1 MSLKQRLTLIL
12 CALIIFLM
20 ISVSYFLYHKSASI
34 INQDANNYMAAQ
46 LERTKENID
55 LLLEITQ
62 LETEN
67 LASDLKV
74 RRFLNGTLSANEMNA
89 YLRDLMAQHDP
100 NQEQYMDLFILDL
113 SGHISAATKAEFMNL
128 DLSTRDYVLK
138 SRRTGTTVTSD
149 ILIARSDGSLVVN
162 TVSPIYDDD
171 GTLLA
176 HAGIAI
182 YAEYLSSVVKTFDMG
197 ENGYYI
203 ILDSENRI
211 LSHPDVRLIATEAAF
226 KLPDNLRTDDL
237 ENDTASVADLPVI
250 QPSEGDSNLMM
261 FKRMASNQWVLI
273 AVLPESELLGKS
285 ISLLSDVIFIG
296 LITTLL
302 ALLVAFYISG
312 KITAPIVAITESI
325 DSAAKSSQ
333 RLTQS
338 VSNAMR
344 DLSVSEKLFDAD
356 GKDTSDDFATSEAT
370 SNEIRNLSGA
380 YQNFKSTL
388 SSLINNFS
396 LENEQLLKQTHALTT
411 AIDTRNDQTARFVS
425 VLSHDLRTTLTLI
438 KGYSKALT
446 SNLEVTEAIRQK
458 FLLEI
463 VEGAEDLER
472 ITSDILDSAYE
483 AQAEPKLRLEE
494 VDAAQFASRIFENAK
509 RYIEEAGLTFEGTCG
524 ISAGLLTIDPV
535 KISRV
540 WNNLMNNAVK
550 YSQAKGVIRVKLY
563 ATDSNLVFRIE
574 DNGIGIPAEEQSKI
588 FDMFFSG
595 QHNRKQGYGL
605 GLFIAKSFLQA
616 HDSTLQFESELNK
629 GTTFWFELPLIPS
642 T

>member
-1 MSLKQRLTLIL
+1 MSLKRRLALIL

-20 ISVSYFLYHKSASI
+20 LAVSYFLYHRSAAI
-34 INQDANNYMAAQ
+34 INQDAKHYMAAQ

-62 LETEN
+62 LETES
-67 LASDLKV
+67 LANDLKI
-74 RRFLNGTLSANEMNA
+74 RGFLKGDLSATEINA
-89 YLRDLMAQHDP
+89 YLKDLMAQRDP
-100 NQEQYMDLFILDL
+100 AHEQYMDLFILDL
-113 SGHISAATKAEFMNL
+113 SGHISAATRAEFMNL
-128 DLSTRDYVLK
+128 DLSSRDYYLK

-162 TVSPIYDDD
+162 TVSPIYDED

-182 YAEYLSSVVKTFDMG
+182 YAQYLSNVVKTFDMG

-211 LSHPDVRLIATEAAF
+211 LSHPEVRLIATEADF
-226 KLPDNLRTDDL
+226 ELPDNLRTDDL
-237 ENDTASVADLPVI
+237 ENGAVKSEDLPVMKS
-250 QPSEGDSNLMM
+250 SEGGRNLMM
-261 FKRMASNQWVLI
+261 FKRMASNQWILI
-273 AVLPESELLGKS
+273 AVLPETELLGKS
-285 ISLLSDVIFIG
+285 LSLLSDVIFIG

-302 ALLVAFYISG
+302 AVLAAFYISG
-312 KITAPIVAITESI
+312 KITKPIVAITESI

-338 VSNAMR
+338 VASAVRN
-344 DLSVSEKLFDAD
+344 LGTSEKLFD
-356 GKDTSDDFATSEAT
+356 SDEASDLPT
-370 SNEIRNLSGA
+370 AETASREILNLSGA
-380 YQNFKSTL
+380 YQNFKTTL
-388 SSLINNFS
+388 SSLIKSFS
-396 LENEQLLKQTHALTT
+396 LENEQLLKQTQTLTT
-411 AIDTRNDQTARFVS
+411 AIEKRNDQTAQFVS

-446 SNLEVTEAIRQK
+446 SGLGVDEDIRQK

-483 AQAEPKLRLEE
+483 AQAEPKLHVIEI
-494 VDAAQFASRIFENAK
+494 DAAQYAARIFENSK
-509 RYIEEAGLTFEGTCG
+509 RYIEEAGLVFEGICENTE
-524 ISAGLLTIDPV
+524 GLLSIDPV

-540 WNNLMNNAVK
+540 WNNLMSNAVK
-550 YSQAKGVIRVKLY
+550 YSEAGSVICVKLQG
-563 ATDSNLVFRIE
+563 ADSHMVFSIE
-574 DNGIGIPAEEQSKI
+574 DHGIGIPAEDQSKI

-616 HDSTLQFESELNK
+616 HGSTLHFESEPNK
-629 GTTFWFELPLIPS
+629 GTTFWFELPLKRS
-642 T
+642 L

>member
-1 MSLKQRLTLIL
+1 MSLKRRLALIL

-20 ISVSYFLYHKSASI
+20 LAVSFFLYHKSAGI
-34 INQDANNYMAAQ
+34 INQDAKHYMAAQ

-62 LETEN
+62 LETES
-67 LASDLKV
+67 LANDLKV
-74 RRFLNGTLSANEMNA
+74 RGFLKGDLSAAELNT
-89 YLRDLMAQHDP
+89 YLKDLMAQRDP
-100 NQEQYMDLFILDL
+100 AHEQYMDLFILDL
-113 SGHISAATKAEFMNL
+113 SGHISAATRAEFMNL
-128 DLSTRDYVLK
+128 DLSSRDYYLK

-162 TVSPIYDDD
+162 TVSPIYDED

-182 YAEYLSSVVKTFDMG
+182 YAQYLSSVVKTFDMG

-211 LSHPDVRLIATEAAF
+211 LSHPEVRLIATEADF
-226 KLPDNLRTDDL
+226 ELPDDLRTDDL
-237 ENDTASVADLPVI
+237 ENDAVKFEDLPVMTS
-250 QPSEGDSNLMM
+250 SEGGRNLMM
-261 FKRMASNQWVLI
+261 FKRMASNQWILI
-273 AVLPESELLGKS
+273 AVLPEAELLGKS
-285 ISLLSDVIFIG
+285 LSLLSDVIFIG

-302 ALLVAFYISG
+302 AVLAAFYISG
-312 KITAPIVAITESI
+312 KITKPIVAITESI

-338 VSNAMR
+338 VASAVRNLGA
-344 DLSVSEKLFDAD
+344 SEKLFDSDVASD
-356 GKDTSDDFATSEAT
+356 LPTLETTSR
-370 SNEIRNLSGA
+370 EILNLSGA
-380 YQNFKSTL
+380 YQNFKTTL
-388 SSLINNFS
+388 SALIKNFS
-396 LENEQLLKQTHALTT
+396 LENEQLLKQTQSLTT
-411 AIDTRNDQTARFVS
+411 AIESRNDQTAQFVS

-446 SNLEVTEAIRQK
+446 SGLSMDEDIRQK
-458 FLLEI
+458 FILEI

-483 AQAEPKLRLEE
+483 AQAEPKLHVIEI
-494 VDAAQFASRIFENAK
+494 DAAQYAARIFENSK
-509 RYIEEAGLTFEGTCG
+509 RYIEEAGLVFEGVCEN
-524 ISAGLLTIDPV
+524 IEGLLFIDPV

-540 WNNLMNNAVK
+540 WNNLMSNAVK
-550 YSQAKGVIRVKLY
+550 YSEAGSMIRVKLQGK
-563 ATDSNLVFRIE
+563 DSHMVFSIE
-574 DNGIGIPAEEQSKI
+574 DHGIGIPEEDQSKI

-616 HDSTLQFESELNK
+616 HGSSLQFESELNK
-629 GTTFWFELPLIPS
+629 GTTFCFELPLKKS
-642 T
+642 L

>member
-1 MSLKQRLTLIL
+1 MSLKRRLALIL

-20 ISVSYFLYHKSASI
+20 LSVSYFLYHKSASI

-67 LASDLKV
+67 LASDLQV
-74 RRFLNGTLSANEMNA
+74 RDFLKSNLSIAEMNT
-89 YLRDLMAQHDP
+89 YLKELMAQRDP
-100 NQEQYMDLFILDL
+100 DHEQYMDLFILDL
-113 SGHISAATKAEFMNL
+113 SGHISAATKSEFMNL
-128 DLSTRDYVLK
+128 DLSSRDYYLK

-162 TVSPIYDDD
+162 TVSPIYDEN

-182 YAEYLSSVVKTFDMG
+182 YAHYLSNVVKTFEMG

-211 LSHPDVRLIATEAAF
+211 LSHPDVSLIATEADF
-226 KLPDNLRTDDL
+226 ELPENLRTDDL
-237 ENDTASVADLPVI
+237 ENDAVDAADLPVMKS
-250 QPSEGDSNLMM
+250 SEGDRNLMM
-261 FKRMASNQWVLI
+261 FKRMASNQWILI
-273 AVLPESELLGKS
+273 AVLPETELLGKS

-302 ALLVAFYISG
+302 AVLAAFYISG

-338 VSNAMR
+338 VANAAR
-344 DLSVSEKLFDAD
+344 HPGSSEKLFESD
-356 GKDTSDDFATSEAT
+356 GAAGIAASDTASS
-370 SNEIRNLSGA
+370 EIRNLSGS
-380 YQNFKSTL
+380 YQNFKAAL
-388 SSLINNFS
+388 SAMIKNFS
-396 LENEQLLKQTHALTT
+396 LENEQLLKQTQTLTT
-411 AIDTRNDQTARFVS
+411 AIEKRNDQTAQFVS

-446 SNLEVTEAIRQK
+446 SGLSVDEDIRQK

-483 AQAEPKLRLEE
+483 AQAEPKLHVIE
-494 VDAAQFASRIFENAK
+494 VDAAQYASRIFENSK
-509 RYIEEAGLTFEGTCG
+509 RYIEETGLIFEGICEHTE
-524 ISAGLLTIDPV
+524 GLLTIDPV
-535 KISRV
+535 KITRA
-540 WNNLMNNAVK
+540 WNNLMSNAVK
-550 YSQAKGVIRVKLY
+550 YSESGGVIRVTLKG
-563 ATDSNLVFRIE
+563 ADSHLVFSIK
-574 DNGIGIPAEEQSKI
+574 DHGIGIPAEDQSKI

-616 HDSTLQFESELNK
+616 HGSTLQFASEKKK
-629 GTTFWFELPLIPS
+629 GTTFWFELPLKES
-642 T
+642 L

>member
-1 MSLKQRLTLIL
+1 MSLKRRLALIL
-12 CALIIFLM
+12 CALIIFLT
-20 ISVSYFLYHKSASI
+20 IDLSYFLYHKSAAI
-34 INQDANNYMAAQ
+34 INQDAKHYMAAQ

-67 LASDLKV
+67 LANDLQV
-74 RRFLNGTLSANEMNA
+74 RGFLKGTLSSTEINA
-89 YLRDLMAQHDP
+89 YLYDLMVQRDP
-100 NQEQYMDLFILDL
+100 AQEQYMDLFILDL
-113 SGHISAATKAEFMNL
+113 SGHISAATRAEFMNL
-128 DLSTRDYVLK
+128 DLSSRDYYL
-138 SRRTGTTVTSD
+138 SSIRTGTTVTSD

-162 TVSPIYDDD
+162 TVSPIYDEN

-182 YAEYLSSVVKTFDMG
+182 YAKYLSNVVKTFEMG
-197 ENGYYI
+197 QNGYYI

-211 LSHPDVRLIATEAAF
+211 LSHPDVGLIATEADF
-226 KLPDNLRTDDL
+226 ELPENLRTDDL
-237 ENDTASVADLPVI
+237 ENDAVSASDLPVMK
-250 QPSEGDSNLMM
+250 SAEGDSNLMM
-261 FKRMASNQWVLI
+261 FKRMASNQWILI
-273 AVLPESELLGKS
+273 AVLPEAELLDKS

-302 ALLVAFYISG
+302 AVLAAFYISG

-325 DSAAKSSQ
+325 DSAARSSQ

-338 VSNAMR
+338 VASAAQH
-344 DLSVSEKLFDAD
+344 LGSSEKLFDSD
-356 GKDTSDDFATSEAT
+356 GSAGIATSEAA
-370 SNEIRNLSGA
+370 SSEIRNLSGA
-380 YQNFKSTL
+380 YLNFKATL
-388 SSLINNFS
+388 SAMIKNFS
-396 LENEQLLKQTHALTT
+396 LENEQLLKQTQSLTS
-411 AIDTRNDQTARFVS
+411 AIEKRNDQTAQFVS

-446 SNLEVTEAIRQK
+446 SGLSVDDDIRQK

-483 AQAEPKLRLEE
+483 AQAEPKLHVIE
-494 VDAAQFASRIFENAK
+494 VDAAQYAARIFENSK
-509 RYIEEAGLTFEGTCG
+509 RYIEEAGLIFEGVCENTE
-524 ISAGLLTIDPV
+524 GLLSIDPV

-540 WNNLMNNAVK
+540 WNNLMSNAVK
-550 YSQAKGVIRVKLY
+550 YSEAGGVIRIKLY
-563 ATDSNLVFRIE
+563 GSDSHVVFSIE
-574 DNGIGIPAEEQSKI
+574 DHGIGIPEEDQSKI

-595 QHNRKQGYGL
+595 QHNRKSGYGL

-616 HDSTLQFESELNK
+616 HGSALQFVSEEK
-629 GTTFWFELPLIPS
+629 RGTTFWFELPLKGS
-642 T
+642 Q